1 METSA
6 TPAPVS
12 SPSKMPQ
19 PFRFSTSLILQ
30 ESTGLRAA
38 TLPTLA
44 KLLRDVPD
52 SSIYYHT
59 HHFLLQH
66 HYLTPEPTNDF
77 AYWVRQVLGEQ
88 AIGEVLASIDI
99 MEHASLK
106 SLREALAGS
115 IEKYL
120 RLHPAA
126 RLKFVSPGEEFFFVK
141 SVHVIMPTP
150 YEASTLAQ
158 FFEALHHVSVRS
170 LYFHIFDARLR
181 LGRQTNDFAL
191 WVTEQLG
198 LTKLGEHIAHLDPYL
213 HTLDALRSI
222 LLSLIRE
229 ELTPHA

>member
-1 METSA
+1 MEPST
-6 TPAPVS
+6 
-12 SPSKMPQ
+12 SPSAATGPAKPVE

-44 KLLRDVPD
+44 KLLRTVPD

-77 AYWVRQVLGEQ
+77 AYWITEVLGAQ

-106 SLREALAGS
+106 SLREALAGA

-126 RLKFVSPGEEFFFVK
+126 RFKFVSPGEEFFFVK

-150 YEASTLAQ
+150 HQASTLEQ

-181 LGRQTNDFAL
+181 LGRPTNDFAV
-191 WVTEQLG
+191 WVAEQLG
-198 LTKLGEHIAHLDPYL
+198 LAELGEHIAHLDPYT

-222 LLSLIRE
+222 LLSLIRQ